1 MALAVP
7 RIRLRVSVPVATV
20 GPDPWPGGCGWGTGD
35 TMNVFAAN
43 DLEAVDLLALA
54 RLDDDGDGAPPAGE
68 ADTIAAASGHARQQL
83 TPAHNGV
90 A

>member
-1 MALAVP
+1 
-7 RIRLRVSVPVATV
+7 
-20 GPDPWPGGCGWGTGD
+20 
-35 TMNVFAAN
+35 MNVFAAN

-54 RLDDDGDGAPPAGE
+54 RLDGDGDGAPPAGE